1 MVTLSVHG
9 AVLVEKIT
17 DMKPNPIVIDHIKG
31 FLDSHSGSVDRKASL
46 KQAFFDFESNAG
58 FDTQEKRQKV
68 YRSLKEHI
76 DKNKLNELPVTEPDG
91 VTGTEPDEA
100 TGKGDKPEPK
110 EKPQPSPQKARD
122 SHDALDQMRKLLGVG
137 AEMPKLSETAVMDV
151 VMPHLK
157 DFQDWIDTT
166 GKRIEVLE
174 SDPPKRLEVK
184 HNGKV
189 NEVKGKRHK
198 DFEEMVKTITSKDEK
213 GANCPLWLYG
223 KPGAGKTH
231 VAHQIAEALG
241 LPMYE
246 KSISPTDTSSAIV
259 GYRNIANGGFVE
271 GVMYK
276 PFKEGGVVLVDEFC
290 NGDPGVAIATN
301 GITSN
306 ARVMFP
312 NGEMVDKHK
321 DFYIAAADNTRGG
334 GSTGGFMRN
343 KVDAATLSRFSFF
356 EVEYDE
362 QLERDIA
369 QNDEW
374 VDYIQRVRV
383 YVSKNCS
390 ASVYVTPRISYNGAA
405 QLRNG
410 LDWDRVAQ
418 SVLFSNPAM
427 SGELVETIKQ
437 NVKRN
442 EN

>member
-1 MVTLSVHG
+1 MVERNELSEHG
-9 AVLVEKIT
+9 TVLVEKIS

-31 FLDSHSGSVDRKASL
+31 FLDSHSGSINRKASL
-46 KQAFFDFESNAG
+46 KQAFFDFEHNAG

-76 DKNKLNELPVTEPDG
+76 EKNKLNELPVTEPDG
-91 VTGTEPDEA
+91 VTG
-100 TGKGDKPEPK
+100 KGDKQAP
-110 EKPQPSPQKARD
+110 PQKARD

-137 AEMPKLSETAVMDV
+137 ADKPTLSEEEVMECLR
-151 VMPHLK
+151 PHLA
-157 DFQDWIDTT
+157 DIQGMIDSA

-174 SDPPKRLEVK
+174 SQPPKRLEVK

-231 VAHQIAEALG
+231 IAHQIAEALG

-290 NGDPGVAIATN
+290 NGDPGVAISTN

-321 DFYIAAADNTRGG
+321 DFHIAAADNTRGG

-427 SGELVETIKQ
+427 SSELVETIKQ
-437 NVKRN
+437 NVKR
-442 EN
+442 